1 MQIIELLESISNFD
15 IANHLVTEQQRWK
28 KLMAN
33 YNEKVEF
40 AGVEK
45 VNAELKNYLDIVEDF
60 DWFLNFSLDQT
71 DTKMLKMRNDT
82 LKLREKAK
90 ILIKYGM

>member
-15 IANHLVTEQQRWK
+15 IANHLVTEQQRWI

-60 DWFLNFSLDQT
+60 DWFLNFTIDQNN
-71 DTKMLKMRNDT
+71 TKMLKMRNDT

-90 ILIKYGM
+90 SLIKYGM

>member
-1 MQIIELLESISNFD
+1 MQIVELLESILNFD

-60 DWFLNFSLDQT
+60 DWFLNFTIDQNN
-71 DTKMLKMRNDT
+71 TKNVKN
-82 LKLREKAK
+82 EK
-90 ILIKYGM
+90 